1 MRQAGRYLSCFRE
14 VRKAFSFFEI
24 CENPILAC
32 EVTLQPLHL
41 FDYDASII
49 FSDILIIPQALG
61 MEVLMVE
68 GKGPVF
74 PAPLVSPED
83 LSRLKPLADCP
94 SVLDFVYDAICL
106 TRTAIG
112 GKVPLMAFCGTPWTL
127 MTYMVE
133 GGGSKLFSKVKKWLY
148 AFPAESHRLL
158 ELLSSTCLQYLSN
171 CILSGA

>member
-1 MRQAGRYLSCFRE
+1 
-14 VRKAFSFFEI
+14 
-24 CENPILAC
+24 
-32 EVTLQPLHL
+32 
-41 FDYDASII
+41 
-49 FSDILIIPQALG
+49 

-74 PAPLVSPED
+74 PAPLVSPENMSA
-83 LSRLKPLADCP
+83 LTPLAEDCS

-106 TRTAIG
+106 TRRAIK

-148 AFPAESHRLL
+148 AYPEESHRLL
-158 ELLSSTCLQYLSN
+158 QLLGETCLNYLSN
-171 CILSGA
+171 CIRSGA